1 MLYCHV
7 VVKGLIL
14 MVIVLPCQDV
24 ECIAARKCIN
34 KSSLTDQLPD
44 TSPSVKQTG
53 GGDFREKKNIDQ
65 SALGLHECNSFQ
77 INLSPLDWI

>member
-14 MVIVLPCQDV
+14 MVIALPCQDI

-44 TSPSVKQTG
+44 TSLNAKKTEG
-53 GGDFREKKNIDQ
+53 EKKNIDQ